1 MLLAMGITVFS
12 AGVDG
17 GFGGSGSGSHGGSNG
32 GRNNFWGAFGFKITL
47 QRRADMLTDGG
58 INKNAYENGLKSHS
72 GMIVLYQNNP
82 VGTCDTKYNPDSEY
96 VTTSGYATT
105 TVNNVGVSEQAFCS
119 VLGLDY
125 NEYRSQVKYMFR
137 KNKGTDPDLS
147 KIMTYFTEELNSE
160 SEDGLLYD
168 REKRSNFYDL
178 FEGTLNS
185 HKGLTSGITK
195 EEFMSNV
202 GVLVIE
208 PIFSLSNGNGLATLD
223 GMMTFQTA
231 DHFCGAIP
239 DRVIAEERFRW
250 WFTYYKGFNKDNISP
265 THMNALYG
273 ARDGFTT
280 YYGMKILG
288 TVTNVYD
295 INGTQ
300 IKWSAKSIDEVLRD
314 TGNNQ
319 EQGFLVFGMA
329 YAGSSKAATNLTVR
343 ATQNSDGSFTVDTIS
358 STISQ
363 QKGDMQVPSD
373 MSKPTQNNGIMGGQL
388 ENYGDISTLT
398 TSLWY
403 DYYKD
408 YSIEKYGS
416 YLVKGTG
423 KYDYI
428 ENQVQAFKDTLS
440 GTMNAKTES
449 VSSGD
454 FNVGQKY
461 KPNWKHQ
468 TPQGTASAFAQS
480 LFSGGYVSSSLV
492 NVTKPTTGVDLNDL
506 AYNLTAQAN
515 NNSKTG
521 PTDLVSTNNWW
532 NAGSGSVE
540 TSTDA
545 DASYGVA
552 VEFLM
557 KPAKTSSYITFAKLK
572 YDENLNGTLTVEKN
586 DKVTYNKT
594 DEGKFTIDK
603 KRYYVTAVSNCKA
616 NSSYKL
622 SDSNRTGQSFWDVV
636 KSNIRNGETFTEQD
650 FKNLVSNYLT
660 SENITSSSTK
670 MNASVSVGSDKTCGY
685 SVFVLEIDAPERIK
699 VTTKFDLQDYQLNFI
714 HQDLLSPVNG
724 VLRSSMESVAVL
736 GSGGSYYCPIQN
748 GTTHYRY
755 NKSYEYNLVHPKG
768 TTDGKSIDISRR
780 GNPFLYGNNAIG
792 VRRDLDTIRKGIREN
807 GNSERYSYAYNISRG
822 NFGDIRTISPL
833 STNKLPQNAKGALI
847 GKLRMTYN
855 LTPTSEGN
863 PVSSAIRNSRGT
875 IFDGT
880 AERVQWSSSWVQGGR
895 APQEAIHN
903 SHSVVNNDGDKIFC
917 SYEQLSR
924 SGARPLEY
932 NGLGVYDLYVIVK
945 DTIYKYST
953 DAIATGTNPNL
964 QNIANDVKK
973 GATIDS
979 HKLDSRYNHLEGRSN
994 ETFLLGRKAVI
1005 ADSDYKLKYYPE
1017 VGMRAYLADSSS
1029 ERSGVINGKS
1039 SITPMTVLTI
1049 AEKIRSTQPSSMYLM
1064 RLSSEPGGTTMA
1076 EGTVYSDTMGTGTN
1090 SKKASQYKSG
1100 EKYNG
1105 RSEHELPVIYGGSDV
1120 TVKVAPKGMKLHLY
1134 GYALDLVNY
1143 DEDKNGLKVASN
1155 RTQPYNNIVNDQS
1168 SAHRDPYTTWGNDD
1182 TNSVE
1187 KMRTQYNTW
1196 VESVVNSLSADVT
1209 LKVTDKGENTSN
1221 NTDGVKAF
1229 NGFNVSMPRFKADD
1243 YKVDDYV
1250 GTYNIVVKRG
1260 EIDRTTTEYRLLIS
1274 QIAKDYGCSQN
1285 EAETVFNKSGL
1296 YQSIVN
1302 SIEDIKDSFNKS
1314 QNVNTSENGVHAVR
1328 LDATNDNWYDEEVK
1342 TFVVRRYESRPLEIK
1357 DLVLTDKIDYN
1368 LTPDSNAGN
1377 KDKNGNKTG
1386 GQQAKYD
1393 TRIGQWYLTL
1403 YLKYDAKNK
1412 VPGSVSSQVG
1422 NVDNLYM
1429 TGDTFYKPGE
1439 DSNSANKVQ
1448 DGYNVIMNNLYI
1460 KGADFKIPS
1469 ASTSETLW

>member
-1 MLLAMGITVFS
+1 MLVLSVVMMLTMSLTSFAFDGGIGGNGS
-12 AGVDG
+12 GGNGPCGVNSYWG
-17 GFGGSGSGSHGGSNG
+17 GFGL
-32 GRNNFWGAFGFKITL
+32 KITL
-47 QRRADMLTDGG
+47 QRRADMLIDGG
-58 INKNAYENGLKSHS
+58 INRSAYENGLRQRNGIMVMYDAKA
-72 GMIVLYQNNP
+72 NNS
-82 VGTCDTKYNPDSEY
+82 VTFNPYSEY
-96 VTTSGYATT
+96 ASVNGTT
-105 TVNNVGVSEQAFCS
+105 TACVNNVGLSEADFCNL
-119 VLGLDY
+119 LGLDV
-125 NEYRSQVKYMFR
+125 NEFRAQIAQVYSVHKTEPQM
-137 KNKGTDPDLS
+137 GSLV
-147 KIMTYFTEELNSE
+147 TYLTEKLNSDSE
-160 SEDGLLYD
+160 SGMLYD
-168 REKRSNFYDL
+168 NSKRSAFYDNYNSIMQL
-178 FEGTLNS
+178 FGMNA
-185 HKGLTSGITK
+185 GITK

-202 GVLVIE
+202 GVLVVE
-208 PIFSLSNGNGLATLD
+208 PVMTLIRGDIVQVVNGI
-223 GMMTFQTA
+223 MTFQSSDKFNAGVINDA
-231 DHFCGAIP
+231 DNNKLTK
-239 DRVIAEERFRW
+239 W
-250 WFTYYKGFNKDNISP
+250 WFGKDLSNDPTYKHVMYGVKTFTHKGMSFI
-265 THMNALYG
+265 G
-273 ARDGFTT
+273 TT
-280 YYGMKILG
+280 
-288 TVTNVYD
+288 TNVYD
-295 INGTQ
+295 IDGDQ
-300 IKWSAKSIDEVLRD
+300 IKWEAKSRD
-314 TGNNQ
+314 AINADVGNNP

-454 FNVGQKY
+454 FNAGQKY

-594 DEGKFTIDK
+594 DEGKLTIDK

-616 NSSYKL
+616 NSNYKL

-685 SVFVLEIDAPERIK
+685 SVFVLEIDTPERIK

-724 VLRSSMESVAVL
+724 VLRSSMDSVAVL

-780 GNPFLYGNNAIG
+780 GNTFLYGNNAIG
-792 VRRDLDTIRKGIREN
+792 ARRDLDTIRKGIREN

-863 PVSSAIRNSRGT
+863 PVASSIRNSRGT

-917 SYEQLSR
+917 SYEQLSQ

-932 NGLGVYDLYVIVK
+932 NGLGIYDLYVIVK

-964 QNIANDVKK
+964 QNIANDAKK

-1005 ADSDYKLKYYPE
+1005 ADSDYTLKYYPE

-1090 SKKASQYKSG
+1090 SKKASQRKSN
-1100 EKYNG
+1100 ENYNG
-1105 RSEHELPVIYGGSDV
+1105 RSELPVIYGGSDV
-1120 TVKVAPKGMKLHLY
+1120 TVKVEPKGMKLHLY

-1209 LKVTDKGENTSN
+1209 LKVTDNGENTSN

-1274 QIAKDYGCSQN
+1274 QIAKDYGCSQS

-1439 DSNSANKVQ
+1439 DSNSVNKVQ

>member
-1 MLLAMGITVFS
+1 MLVLSVVMMCAMALTVS
-12 AGVDG
+12 AFDG
-17 GFGGSGSGSHGGSNG
+17 GFGADAPSGHGGDDG
-32 GRNNFWGAFGFKITL
+32 HRNPFWGSFGLKVTL
-47 QRRADMLTDGG
+47 QRRADMLTEGG
-58 INKNAYENGLKSHS
+58 INQNAYNNGLRNKS
-72 GMIVLYQNNP
+72 GMMVLYDNKGKNSTKFNP
-82 VGTCDTKYNPDSEY
+82 SSEY
-96 VTTSGYATT
+96 AITSGYGTT
-105 TVNNVGVSEQAFCS
+105 CVNNVGLTEADFCYI
-119 VLGLDY
+119 LGLDVS
-125 NEYRSQVKYMFR
+125 EFRSQMSKVYSVSGTSPQLSELCNYLT
-137 KNKGTDPDLS
+137 NK
-147 KIMTYFTEELNSE
+147 LNSE
-160 SEDGLLYD
+160 SENGLLYSN
-168 REKRSNFYDL
+168 EKRSAFYDL
-178 FEGTLNS
+178 FEGTMNS
-185 HKGLTSGITK
+185 HGVSSGLTK
-195 EEFMSNV
+195 EEFMGNV

-208 PIFSLSNGNGLATLD
+208 PIYSLTNGHGLYPINGI
-223 GMMTFQTA
+223 MTFQTA
-231 DHFCGAIP
+231 DKYNGAIP
-239 DRVIAEERFRW
+239 SQDIADDREYW
-250 WFTYYKGFNKDNISP
+250 WFSKSIGNRPSFKNVMYGSSESLTTNK
-265 THMNALYG
+265 
-273 ARDGFTT
+273 
-280 YYGMKILG
+280 GMKYLG
-288 TVTNVYD
+288 TVTNLYD

-300 IKWSAKSIDEVLRD
+300 IKWSSKPVGDIIDN
-314 TGNNQ
+314 TGNNP

-792 VRRDLDTIRKGIREN
+792 ARRDLDTIRKGIREN
-807 GNSERYSYAYNISRG
+807 GNSERY
-822 NFGDIRTISPL
+822 L
-833 STNKLPQNAKGALI
+833 SLI
-847 GKLRMTYN
+847 H
-855 LTPTSEGN
+855 
-863 PVSSAIRNSRGT
+863 I
-875 IFDGT
+875 
-880 AERVQWSSSWVQGGR
+880 
-895 APQEAIHN
+895 
-903 SHSVVNNDGDKIFC
+903 
-917 SYEQLSR
+917 
-924 SGARPLEY
+924 
-932 NGLGVYDLYVIVK
+932 
-945 DTIYKYST
+945 
-953 DAIATGTNPNL
+953 
-964 QNIANDVKK
+964 
-973 GATIDS
+973 
-979 HKLDSRYNHLEGRSN
+979 
-994 ETFLLGRKAVI
+994 
-1005 ADSDYKLKYYPE
+1005 
-1017 VGMRAYLADSSS
+1017 
-1029 ERSGVINGKS
+1029 
-1039 SITPMTVLTI
+1039 
-1049 AEKIRSTQPSSMYLM
+1049 
-1064 RLSSEPGGTTMA
+1064 
-1076 EGTVYSDTMGTGTN
+1076 
-1090 SKKASQYKSG
+1090 
-1100 EKYNG
+1100 
-1105 RSEHELPVIYGGSDV
+1105 
-1120 TVKVAPKGMKLHLY
+1120 
-1134 GYALDLVNY
+1134 
-1143 DEDKNGLKVASN
+1143 
-1155 RTQPYNNIVNDQS
+1155 
-1168 SAHRDPYTTWGNDD
+1168 
-1182 TNSVE
+1182 
-1187 KMRTQYNTW
+1187 
-1196 VESVVNSLSADVT
+1196 
-1209 LKVTDKGENTSN
+1209 
-1221 NTDGVKAF
+1221 
-1229 NGFNVSMPRFKADD
+1229 
-1243 YKVDDYV
+1243 
-1250 GTYNIVVKRG
+1250 
-1260 EIDRTTTEYRLLIS
+1260 
-1274 QIAKDYGCSQN
+1274 
-1285 EAETVFNKSGL
+1285 
-1296 YQSIVN
+1296 
-1302 SIEDIKDSFNKS
+1302 
-1314 QNVNTSENGVHAVR
+1314 
-1328 LDATNDNWYDEEVK
+1328 
-1342 TFVVRRYESRPLEIK
+1342 
-1357 DLVLTDKIDYN
+1357 
-1368 LTPDSNAGN
+1368 
-1377 KDKNGNKTG
+1377 
-1386 GQQAKYD
+1386 
-1393 TRIGQWYLTL
+1393 
-1403 YLKYDAKNK
+1403 
-1412 VPGSVSSQVG
+1412 
-1422 NVDNLYM
+1422 
-1429 TGDTFYKPGE
+1429 
-1439 DSNSANKVQ
+1439 
-1448 DGYNVIMNNLYI
+1448 
-1460 KGADFKIPS
+1460 
-1469 ASTSETLW
+1469 